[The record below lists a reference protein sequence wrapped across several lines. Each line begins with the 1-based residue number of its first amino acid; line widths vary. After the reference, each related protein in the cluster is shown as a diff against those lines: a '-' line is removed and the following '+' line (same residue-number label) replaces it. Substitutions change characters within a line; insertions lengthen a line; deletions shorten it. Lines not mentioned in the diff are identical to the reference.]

1 MKKIVVIGSSNAD
14 IVLDVREMPKK
25 GETVNGLS
33 MKKMP
38 GGKGANQACACG
50 KLHGQCTFISAV
62 GYDDSGEMLLNS
74 LKDANVNT
82 DYMLHCLDA
91 PSGTAIITVDAS
103 GENSIIIISG
113 ANSAC
118 NMDYFKKNR
127 EVLSEADYV
136 LTQLETPCNAIY
148 DLLLLLKQQ
157 GKTVILNPAPA
168 PDFIPDNVLQIIDYL
183 TPNETELA
191 KLTQH
196 SCQTEEQ
203 IYEAA
208 EICLQK
214 GVKNILITL
223 GDKGALFVNADTKML
238 IPAFKM
244 KAVDTTAAGDTFN
257 AAFVVALA
265 EDLDVK
271 DAIRFAN
278 AAAAISVSRKGAQP
292 SIPTREEVEFFMK
305 KTEVM

>member
-1 MKKIVVIGSSNAD
+1 MKNVVVIGSSNAD
-14 IVLDVREMPKK
+14 IVLGVQEMPKK
-25 GETVNGLS
+25 GETVKGLS
-33 MKKMP
+33 MKKVP

-62 GYDDSGEMLLNS
+62 GCDDSGEMILSS
-74 LKDANVNT
+74 LQDANVNT
-82 DYMLHCLDA
+82 DYMLRCSDM
-91 PSGTAIITVDAS
+91 PSGTAIISVDSS

-118 NMDYFKKNR
+118 NMDYFQKNR
-127 EVLSEADYV
+127 KVLSEADYV
-136 LTQLETPCNAIY
+136 LTQLETPCNAVY
-148 DLLLLLKQQ
+148 DLLMLFKQQ
-157 GKTVILNPAPA
+157 GKTIILNPAPA
-168 PDFIPDNVLQIIDYL
+168 PDSIPDDVLQIIDYL

-208 EICLQK
+208 KICLQK

-223 GDKGALFVNADTKML
+223 GAKGALFVNADTKML
-238 IPAFKM
+238 IPAFKT
-244 KAVDTTAAGDTFN
+244 KTVDTTAAGDTFN
-257 AAFVVALA
+257 GAFVTALA
-265 EDLDVK
+265 EGLDEK
-271 DAIRFAN
+271 SAIRFAN

-292 SIPTREEVEFFMK
+292 SIPTREEVEVFLQTRRLM
-305 KTEVM
+305 